1 MHFDSDLKDQ
11 GKKLLKRKAPDGIA
25 TTDLILSSYTEE
37 NDVVFE
43 QILALHVPLHSTVA
57 DVTYGKGVFWRRIDL
72 SNYKL
77 LATDLKTGTDCRH
90 LPYQDDSLD
99 CVVLDPP
106 YMEGLF
112 RQDASFAGGGSHSAF
127 KDNYSNGVRPPKLER
142 KWHDAVVELYV
153 QASIEA
159 KRVLKKNGVFIV
171 KCQDEVSANTQRLTH
186 IEIVMNLQLL
196 NFYCKDLFVVTRR
209 NKPGATRVL
218 KQTHARKNHSYFLV
232 FIKDAPASRVNSIAV
247 LHDLLPTIKAS

>member
-11 GKKLLKRKAPDGIA
+11 SKKLLKRKAPDGIA
-25 TTDLILSSYTEE
+25 TTDLILSSYNEE

-43 QILALHVPLHSTVA
+43 QILALHIPLHSTVA

-90 LPYQDDSLD
+90 LPYENDSLD

-159 KRVLKKNGVFIV
+159 KRVLKKNGIFIV

-209 NKPGATRVL
+209 NKPGVTRVL

-247 LHDLLPTIKAS
+247 LHDLLPTNKAS